1 MNKKKGKRKEKK
13 QSVCVCACVHVCV
26 VCACVC
32 VCVCEWER
40 ERETEKRMQTDEKAM
55 KRKRKTK
62 RTKRPGPGWY
72 LGQDRR
78 ASGPYCVVSPRGPRR
93 WNTGLRSVE
102 STPSYTP
109 CYDTLLT
116 TVRCRW
122 WEAVLRS
129 LVPFSLSLSLS
140 LYLWNT
146 TGALVWGPNDP
157 VTTTASSTSRFSS
170 GGTYRGSSASVLSS
184 FLPFFL
190 SSFVLFAC
198 SSVSYACTYVNHSEA
213 TSAHAYVPRWPR
225 PRTLPTPF
233 KRNNTRNQYNYM

>member
-40 ERETEKRMQTDEKAM
+40 ERETEKRMQTEEKAM

-129 LVPFSLSLSLS
+129 LVPFSLSLSLPLS
-140 LYLWNT
+140 LKYD
-146 TGALVWGPNDP
+146 GGPCVGPQWSCHDNGVVDFTIFIGRNIP
-157 VTTTASSTSRFSS
+157 RVIRLCSFF
-170 GGTYRGSSASVLSS
+170 LSS
-184 FLPFFL
+184 FLPLFVRFIRVLVRFL
-190 SSFVLFAC
+190 RLHVC
-198 SSVSYACTYVNHSEA
+198 
-213 TSAHAYVPRWPR
+213 
-225 PRTLPTPF
+225 
-233 KRNNTRNQYNYM
+233 